1 VKFFPAQFLYF
12 ARSRASQQNLL
23 RLLRFGV
30 VLVAMVTVYSTL
42 FHFLMEAEGQRF
54 SWITGFYW
62 TLTVMSTL
70 GFGDIT
76 FTTDTGKLFS
86 LVVLLSG
93 MLFLLVLL
101 PFTFIEFFYEP
112 WVAAQSA
119 ARAPRDLAADVRDHV
134 VLTSHDG
141 VTTALIDRLEKY
153 QHRYVLIV
161 PELDEAL
168 RLHDLGVNVVR
179 GDLDDPETYVRAGV
193 ERAAL
198 VATTRSDVSNT
209 SVAFLV
215 RAAAQHVPLVATADD
230 PASVDIL
237 ELAGCSDVIQ
247 LSDMMGRWLAWR
259 TIGGDA
265 ITHVIG
271 SFGPLLIAEACATRT
286 PLCGKSL
293 REHRLREKVGIS
305 AVGVWERGSF
315 RWADADTP
323 VTDNTILVLAGSR
336 EQLDRYDELFCI
348 YNVAA
353 APVVILGGGRVG
365 SATGR
370 ALAEREIDYRI
381 VERSAR
387 RVQDHSRT
395 IVGNAAELEVLK
407 QARLMEAPAV
417 IITTHD
423 DDMNVYLTIYCRR
436 LRPDIQIICR
446 ATQERTVATLHRA
459 GADVVVSDASMGANM
474 IMNIL
479 RGSRI
484 VMLAEGLDLFK
495 VKIPPGLAGR
505 TILESRIRETT
516 GCSIVAFES
525 DGATTINPE
534 PTAAFPADGEMIV
547 IGSVEAEDQFLQ
559 LYPQA

>member
-1 VKFFPAQFLYF
+1 MKFFPAQFLYF
-12 ARSRASQQNLL
+12 VGSRASQHNLL
-23 RLLRFGV
+23 RLLRFGLA
-30 VLVAMVTVYSTL
+30 LVAMVSVYSTL
-42 FHFLMEAEGQRF
+42 FHFLMEHEGQHF

-76 FTTDTGKLFS
+76 FTTDMGKIFS
-86 LVVLLSG
+86 IVVLMSG

-112 WVAAQSA
+112 WVAAQAA
-119 ARAPRDLAADVRDHV
+119 ARAPRTLPVDARDHV
-134 VLTSHDG
+134 VLTRHDS
-141 VTTALIDRLEKY
+141 VTAALIDRLEQY

-179 GDLDDPETYVRAGV
+179 GDLDDPESYVRAGV

-215 RAAAQHVPLVATADD
+215 RGAADHVPLVATADD

-237 ELAGCSDVIQ
+237 ELAGCNHVIQ

-265 ITHVIG
+265 LTHVIG
-271 SFGPLLIAEACATRT
+271 SFGPLLVAEACATRT
-286 PLCGKSL
+286 PLCGKTL

-305 AVGVWERGSF
+305 AIGVWERGRF
-315 RWADADTP
+315 QWADPDTP
-323 VTDNTILVLAGSR
+323 ITDNTILVLAGSR

-365 SATGR
+365 CATGR
-370 ALAEREIDYRI
+370 ALAEREMDYRI

-387 RVQDHSRT
+387 RVQDPSRT
-395 IVGNAAELEVLK
+395 VVGNAAELEVLK
-407 QARLMEAPAV
+407 AARLMEAPAV

-495 VKIPPGLAGR
+495 VRVPPGLAGR
-505 TILESRIRETT
+505 TILDSRVRETT
-516 GCSIVAFES
+516 GCSIVAYEAN
-525 DGATTINPE
+525 GTVNINPD
-534 PTAAFPADGEMIV
+534 PADVIPPDGELIV
-547 IGSVEAEDQFLQ
+547 IGSVASEDQFLQ
-559 LYPQA
+559 LYPEA